1 MFQESEGTSP
11 VVNKNTVD
19 RVFIDR
25 FIKAMIRLP
34 KEVRLRFRNINNL
47 PSVKLMIIYNDR
59 IREELSS
66 LASESLIN
74 AIIKAMG
81 SNLKPIQELNSEEN
95 LSVEEIKTGKFE
107 LEMFE
112 HFIKSNYR
120 MAIGEDFI
128 SPKGERFL
136 HAILSI
142 GYKRDIHF
150 YLKRDEHIEAL
161 LKELMTAN

>member
-34 KEVRLRFRNINNL
+34 KEVRLRFRSANKF
-47 PSVKLMIIYNDR
+47 PAVKLSIIYNDR

-66 LASESLIN
+66 LASEPLIN
-74 AIIKAMG
+74 AIIAAMG
-81 SNLKPIQELNSEEN
+81 SRLKSIQELKSEEE
-95 LSVEEIKTGKFE
+95 LSVEEISTDNFE
-107 LEMFE
+107 KDMFE
-112 HFIKSNYR
+112 HFIKSNHR
-120 MAIGEDFI
+120 LAIGEDFI
-128 SPKGERFL
+128 SPNGDRFL

-150 YLKRDEHIEAL
+150 YLKRDESIEKSL
-161 LKELMTAN
+161 NELMTA

>member
-1 MFQESEGTSP
+1 MFQKSEGTSP
-11 VVNKNTVD
+11 VVNTNTVD
-19 RVFIDR
+19 RVFIER

-34 KEVRLRFRNINNL
+34 KEVRLRFRSVNKF
-47 PSVKLMIIYNDR
+47 PAVKLSIIYNDR

-66 LASESLIN
+66 LASEPLIN

-81 SNLKPIQELNSEEN
+81 SSLKSIQELKSEEE
-95 LSVEEIKTGKFE
+95 LSVKEISTDNFE
-107 LEMFE
+107 KDMFE

-128 SPKGERFL
+128 SHNGDRFL

-150 YLKRDEHIEAL
+150 YLKRDESIEKSL
-161 LKELMTAN
+161 DELMTA

>member
-19 RVFIDR
+19 RVFIER

-34 KEVRLRFRNINNL
+34 KEVRLRFKSVNKL
-47 PSVKLMIIYNDR
+47 PSIKVTIIYNNI

-66 LASESLIN
+66 LANESLIN

-81 SNLKPIQELNSEEN
+81 SSLKSIQELKSEDE
-95 LSVEEIKTGKFE
+95 LTVEEISTDNFE
-107 LEMFE
+107 QEMFE
-112 HFIKSNYR
+112 RFIKSNHR
-120 MAIGEDFI
+120 LAIGEDFI
-128 SPKGERFL
+128 SPKGDRFL
-136 HAILSI
+136 HAVLSI

-150 YLKRDEHIEAL
+150 YLKRDESIEKSL
-161 LKELMTAN
+161 NELMTA